1 MNYAEVKAKYTT
13 VESIDN
19 RLNEIDELIKVGAEK
34 YKSAITNYINDV
46 NEVLKKFNVNS
57 YHVNTASDRS
67 VSFVLQED
75 KRTFYGVDIY
85 PSYEHNWNNIDA
97 PEKIWNFSLVVGSFG
112 EISLNNPSEND
123 VKILKYYDFIGM
135 IINNKE
141 FQKEL
146 EDTCHKN
153 VDNLNAIDKEFRFT
167 SEEQQLR
174 ILRNNLIKEAAYG
187 KIISSV
193 MDAKDKTQLVVIKKN
208 VSENEADGVRKGEFV
223 KVMTEPLPNTPETRP
238 EVDKKLKEIAKTNE
252 GKFILTQIRFIKLN
266 EE

>member
-19 RLNEIDELIKVGAEK
+19 RLNEIDELTKIGSEK
-34 YKSAITNYINDV
+34 YMSAITTYINDV
-46 NEVLKKFNVNS
+46 NEVLKKFNVNN
-57 YHVNTASDRS
+57 YHVNTASNRS
-67 VSFVLQED
+67 VSFVLED
-75 KRTFYGVDIY
+75 NNTFYEVNIY
-85 PSYEHNWNNIDA
+85 PSYEHNWNNINA
-97 PEKIWNFSLVVGSFG
+97 PEKIWKFSLEVGSYG

-123 VKILKYYDFIGM
+123 VKVLKYYDFIGM
-135 IINNKE
+135 LISNKE

-146 EDTCHKN
+146 EEICHKN
-153 VDNLNAIDKEFRFT
+153 VDNLNAINKEFRFT

-187 KIISSV
+187 KILTSV

-208 VSENEADGVRKGEFV
+208 VSEDEADGVRKGEFI

>member
-1 MNYAEVKAKYTT
+1 MTYAEVKAKYTT

-19 RLNEIDELIKVGAEK
+19 RLKEIDELTKVGSEK
-34 YKSAITNYINDV
+34 YMSAITTYKDAIDD
-46 NEVLKKFNVNS
+46 VLKKFNINN
-57 YHVNTASDRS
+57 YHVNTASDRN
-67 VSFVLQED
+67 VSFVPED
-75 KRTFYGVDIY
+75 NNSFYEVDIY
-85 PSYEHNWNNIDA
+85 PSYEHNWDKIDD
-97 PEKIWNFSLVVGSFG
+97 PEKVWEFRLN
-112 EISLNNPSEND
+112 ISSYGD
-123 VKILKYYDFIGM
+123 VKLSNLDERGVKVLAYYTFVGM
-135 IINNKE
+135 IVNNKE

-146 EDTCHKN
+146 EDTCRKN
-153 VDNLNAIDKEFRFT
+153 VDILKSIDKEFRFT

-174 ILRNNLIKEAAYG
+174 ILRNNLVKEAAYG
-187 KIISSV
+187 KMLTSV

-208 VSENEADGVRKGEFV
+208 VSEDEADGVRKGEFI

>member
-34 YKSAITNYINDV
+34 YTSAVTNYINEV
-46 NEVLKKFNVNS
+46 NDVLKKFNIDE
-57 YHVNTASDRS
+57 YHVNIASDRN
-67 VSFVLQED
+67 VSFKPKD
-75 KRTFYGVDIY
+75 NNSFYELDIY
-85 PSYEHNWNNIDA
+85 PSYEYDWDTNKKVWDFRLNISSYGDVRINNLD
-97 PEKIWNFSLVVGSFG
+97 ERSTKV
-112 EISLNNPSEND
+112 
-123 VKILKYYDFIGM
+123 LKYYEFVAM

-141 FQKEL
+141 FAKEL

-153 VDNLNAIDKEFRFT
+153 VDNLYRINKEYSFS

-187 KIISSV
+187 KILTSV

-208 VSENEADGVRKGEFV
+208 VSEDEADGVRKGEFI

>member
-13 VESIDN
+13 VESIDI
-19 RLNEIDELIKVGAEK
+19 RLNEIDELTKVGQEK
-34 YKSAITNYINDV
+34 YTSAITNYINEV
-46 NEVLKKFNVNS
+46 NDVLKKYNVVD
-57 YHVNTASDRS
+57 YHTDVVSDRN
-67 VSFVLQED
+67 VSFKPED
-75 KRTFYGVDIY
+75 NNSFYEVDIY
-85 PSYEHNWNNIDA
+85 PSYEHNWDKIDA
-97 PEKIWNFSLVVGSFG
+97 PEKVWEFRLN
-112 EISLNNPSEND
+112 ISSYGDIKLNGNLDEKSIK
-123 VKILKYYDFIGM
+123 VLKYYEFVGM

-141 FQKEL
+141 FGKEL
-146 EDTCHKN
+146 EETCHKN
-153 VDNLNAIDKEFRFT
+153 VDVLKSIDKEFSFT

-187 KIISSV
+187 KILTSV
-193 MDAKDKTQLVVIKKN
+193 MDAKDKTQLVVVKKN
-208 VSENEADGVRKGEFV
+208 VSEDEADGVRKGEFI